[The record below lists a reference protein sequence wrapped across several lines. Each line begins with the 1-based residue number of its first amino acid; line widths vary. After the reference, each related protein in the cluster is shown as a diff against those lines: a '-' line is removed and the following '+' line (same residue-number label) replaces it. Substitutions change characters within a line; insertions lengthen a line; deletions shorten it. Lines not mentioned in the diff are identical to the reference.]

1 MKAVLDAS
9 VLVRAV
15 VPGQT
20 HHAQVRNWLKSIREL
35 CAPHLLP
42 FEVATAIRRL
52 EFAGAITQETAESA
66 LREALRL
73 RVRLWTPPGL
83 HLEALRVARQL
94 GISRARDTAYLALAI
109 HAGCPLFT
117 LDERFLR
124 DAQGKGY
131 AVLHPVSGS
140 G

>member
-1 MKAVLDAS
+1 MKAVLDVS

-15 VPGQT
+15 VPGQA
-20 HHAQVRNWLKSIREL
+20 HHAQVRNWLKSVREPY
-35 CAPHLLP
+35 APHLMP
-42 FEVATAIRRL
+42 FEVATAIRHL
-52 EFAGAITQETAESA
+52 EFAGAITQETAEGA

-83 HLEALRVARQL
+83 HLEALRLARQL
-94 GISRARDTAYLALAI
+94 GASRTRDTAYLLAI